1 MRIRKRRMDPKRPTY
16 IPQAD
21 LMVKDRDQIAGE
33 IFMRMTPRQLETRCT
48 RNKVHM
54 VFDELLRQNPCWC
67 QPSMLSLLGKGPKF
81 IPKASSLT
89 SREVLNA
96 CARLNYRLVRAF
108 ERFVRKEDYKKKDAL
123 RRETG
128 IQPWTPKQRSLSAEY
143 CRTYVKHFFKCTD
156 EYGA

>member
-1 MRIRKRRMDPKRPTY
+1 MRIRKWRMDPKRSTY

-54 VFDELLRQNPCWC
+54 VFDELPRQNPCWC

-81 IPKASSLT
+81 IPKASRVS
-89 SREVLNA
+89 SRELLNA

-108 ERFVRKEDYKKKDAL
+108 ERFFRKETT
-123 RRETG
+123 RRRMFYNG
-128 IQPWTPKQRSLSAEY
+128 RRGFSHGPRSNAHYQLSIVE
-143 CRTYVKHFFKCTD
+143 RM
-156 EYGA
+156 